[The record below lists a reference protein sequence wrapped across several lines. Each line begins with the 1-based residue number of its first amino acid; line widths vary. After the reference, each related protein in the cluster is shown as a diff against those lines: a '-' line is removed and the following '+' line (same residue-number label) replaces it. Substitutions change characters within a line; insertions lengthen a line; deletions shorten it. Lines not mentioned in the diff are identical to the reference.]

1 MNANGMADF
10 IVNVLESSDT
20 QRIHFTFVGKSGLKI
35 PIDGGRFRRV
45 ARAIRGGTIKVAYP
59 VPTGP
64 FSAFYDA
71 KSNTFS
77 IAEGLPISSRMFNAL
92 IVHESLHAAFDLNK
106 SVLTH
111 FESEAVAYV
120 AQGFYLRN
128 SGYGGKIAAATNED
142 GRAHIGFQV
151 AQHVNPQQRVVNF
164 DDAWIQELHMDLAA
178 RRGYANKLDKEVK
191 GDH

>member
-1 MNANGMADF
+1 MADF
-10 IVNVLESSDT
+10 IVHVLESSDT
-20 QRIHFTFVGKSGLKI
+20 QRISFTFVGKSGLKI
-35 PIDGGRFRRV
+35 PIDGGRFSRV
-45 ARAIRGGTIKVAYP
+45 ARAIRGGTIKVIYP

-64 FSAFYDA
+64 YSAFYDA

-111 FESEAVAYV
+111 FESEAMAYV
-120 AQGFYLRN
+120 AQGFYLKN
-128 SGYGGKIAAATNED
+128 SGYSGKIAAATNED
-142 GRAHIGFQV
+142 GPAYIGFQV
-151 AQHVNPQQRVVNF
+151 AQNMNPQQRIVNF
-164 DDAWIQELHMDLAA
+164 DDAWVQELHTDLAA
-178 RRGYANKLDKEVK
+178 RRGYANKLDREIR